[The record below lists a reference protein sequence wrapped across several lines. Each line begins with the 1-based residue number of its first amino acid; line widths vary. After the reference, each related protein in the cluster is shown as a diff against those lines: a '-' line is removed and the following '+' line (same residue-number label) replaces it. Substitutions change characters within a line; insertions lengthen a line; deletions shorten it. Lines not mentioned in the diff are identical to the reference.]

1 MNIIESYCVFTPILN
16 STSKQYVPNFIRFS
30 KDTLELEQCSG
41 TTHRSDSYLFYIIK
55 KFEIQCFYINFLC
68 KLDYVVHNR
77 EFPWKIISSAQRVL
91 YIQFSSG
98 TGLKHLDI
106 YSHTDS
112 INLASKHR
120 HLTTKFAQ
128 TAKPSV

>member
-1 MNIIESYCVFTPILN
+1 MNLIESYCVFTPILN

-30 KDTLELEQCSG
+30 KVTFELEQCSR
-41 TTHRSDSYLFYIIK
+41 TTHRSDSHLFYIIK
-55 KFEIQCFYINFLC
+55 KFEIQCFYIKFLC

-77 EFPWKIISSAQRVL
+77 EFTWKIISSAQRVL

-98 TGLKHLDI
+98 TGLKHLGI

-112 INLASKHR
+112 INLTSKHR
-120 HLTTKFAQ
+120 YLTTKFAQ
-128 TAKPSV
+128 TVKPSV